1 MERITVLVVEGGSSL
16 VRRLVLALPPE
27 GGVVHVLGPVAGA
40 DEAMAVLGERPID
53 VVVVDLDRS
62 DGQGIV
68 LRIRGAH
75 GHVRVLGSTSR
86 PDAEVAAGALA
97 SGASGLLPT
106 GGDSAELL
114 RAFRRVL
121 AGDLVLPA
129 AEVSSLV
136 GSLEDGEPIEVTAA
150 RVDVLTARELQILG
164 ALADGR
170 STMEIALTLGI
181 SPLTVQS
188 HVKNLFA
195 KLGVH
200 SKVAAVRLAWSSGV
214 SAGVKAGADAGAVR
228 SA

>member
-1 MERITVLVVEGGSSL
+1 MERITVLVVESGSSL
-16 VRRLVLALPPE
+16 VRGLVLALPPE
-27 GGVVHVLGPVAGA
+27 AGIVHVLGPVAGVE
-40 DEAMAVLGERPID
+40 EAIAVLGERPID
-53 VVVVDLDRS
+53 VVVVDLDRP
-62 DGQGIV
+62 DGEGIV
-68 LRIRGAH
+68 LRIREAH
-75 GHVRVLGSTSR
+75 GHVRVLGATSR
-86 PDAEVAAGALA
+86 PEAEVAAAALA
-97 SGASGLLPT
+97 SGASGLLPA
-106 GGDSAELL
+106 GGNSAELL

-136 GSLEDGEPIEVTAA
+136 KSLEGAPNAVTAA

-170 STMEIALTLGI
+170 STIEIAVTLGI

-200 SKVAAVRLAWSSGV
+200 SKVAAVRVAWSSGV
-214 SAGVKAGADAGAVR
+214 SAGVR